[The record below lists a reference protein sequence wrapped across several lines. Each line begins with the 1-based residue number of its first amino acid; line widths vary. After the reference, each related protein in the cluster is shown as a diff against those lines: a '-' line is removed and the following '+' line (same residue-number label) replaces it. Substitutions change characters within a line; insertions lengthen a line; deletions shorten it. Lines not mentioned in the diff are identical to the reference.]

1 MTSDDMLDLLASVG
15 EVIPRRM
22 FGGTG
27 FYKNGIMFALEAYG
41 RLFLKTDEENR
52 QIFIDAGCEPFKFV
66 DKDGNETVMSY
77 WEPPESALSSPMKMK
92 PWALLGVEASLRK
105 AKPKTKKKKARDEKP
120 KAAAKPKPKPEPKAK
135 DKIKKKTTAKKA
147 TRKK

>member
-1 MTSDDMLDLLASVG
+1 MTVDDMLDLLASVG
-15 EVIPRRM
+15 EVTPRRM

-52 QIFIDAGCEPFKFV
+52 QIFIDASCEPFRFV

-105 AKPKTKKKKARDEKP
+105 AKPKAKAKKKPKQEPEAKPGPKAKKKTAAKKAR
-120 KAAAKPKPKPEPKAK
+120 
-135 DKIKKKTTAKKA
+135 KK
-147 TRKK
+147 

>member
-1 MTSDDMLDLLASVG
+1 MTVDDMLDLLASVG
-15 EVIPRRM
+15 EVTPRRM

-52 QIFIDAGCEPFKFV
+52 QTFVDAGCEPFRFV

-105 AKPKTKKKKARDEKP
+105 ARPKPKAKKKREDGPTKVEPASKKQVSKKKA
-120 KAAAKPKPKPEPKAK
+120 
-135 DKIKKKTTAKKA
+135 TAKKA
-147 TRKK
+147 RKK

>member
-1 MTSDDMLDLLASVG
+1 MTVDDMLDLLASVG
-15 EVIPRRM
+15 EVTPRRM

-41 RLFLKTDEENR
+41 RLFIKTDAESR
-52 QIFIDAGCEPFKFV
+52 QIFIEAGCEPFRFV
-66 DKDGNETVMSY
+66 DKDGHETVMSY

-92 PWALLGVEASLRK
+92 SWALLGVEASLRAANPKSKPKKEAKVKAETKKTAKTAPEAK
-105 AKPKTKKKKARDEKP
+105 AKKMP
-120 KAAAKPKPKPEPKAK
+120 
-135 DKIKKKTTAKKA
+135 TAKR

>member
-1 MTSDDMLDLLASVG
+1 MTVDDMLDLLASVG
-15 EVIPRRM
+15 EVTPRRM

-52 QIFIDAGCEPFKFV
+52 QTFIDAGCEPFKFV
-66 DKDGNETVMSY
+66 DKDGHETVMSY
-77 WEPPESALSSPMKMK
+77 WEPPENALSSPMKMK

-105 AKPKTKKKKARDEKP
+105 AKPKSKAKKKP
-120 KAAAKPKPKPEPKAK
+120 KQEAEAKPRQRRHGRNE
-135 DKIKKKTTAKKA
+135 
-147 TRKK
+147 

>member
-1 MTSDDMLDLLASVG
+1 MTVDDMLDLLASVG
-15 EVIPRRM
+15 EVTPRRM

-52 QIFIDAGCEPFKFV
+52 QTFIDAGCEPFRFV

-105 AKPKTKKKKARDEKP
+105 AKPKAKAKKKPNKEAEAKPGPKAKKKTAAKKAR
-120 KAAAKPKPKPEPKAK
+120 
-135 DKIKKKTTAKKA
+135 KK
-147 TRKK
+147 

>member
-92 PWALLGVEASLRK
+92 PWALLGVEASLRNAKPKSKKKNAPKVK
-105 AKPKTKKKKARDEKP
+105 AEGKAAVKETPKPKTKKK
-120 KAAAKPKPKPEPKAK
+120 AAAKKA
-135 DKIKKKTTAKKA
+135 A
-147 TRKK
+147 RKK

>member
-1 MTSDDMLDLLASVG
+1 MTVDDMLDLLASVG
-15 EVIPRRM
+15 EVTPRRM

-52 QIFIDAGCEPFKFV
+52 QTFIDAGCEPFKFV

-105 AKPKTKKKKARDEKP
+105 AKPKPKSRSKAKKKPNQEAEAKPAPKAKKKTVAKKAR
-120 KAAAKPKPKPEPKAK
+120 
-135 DKIKKKTTAKKA
+135 KK
-147 TRKK
+147 

>member
-1 MTSDDMLDLLASVG
+1 MTVDDMLDLLASVG
-15 EVIPRRM
+15 EVTPRRM

-52 QIFIDAGCEPFKFV
+52 QTFIDSGCEPFRFV

-105 AKPKTKKKKARDEKP
+105 AKPKSKAKKKMPKRESKA
-120 KAAAKPKPKPEPKAK
+120 KPEPKAK
-135 DKIKKKTTAKKA
+135 KKAAAKKA
-147 TRKK
+147 RKK

>member
-1 MTSDDMLDLLASVG
+1 
-15 EVIPRRM
+15 M

-41 RLFLKTDEENR
+41 RLFIKTDEENR
-52 QIFIDAGCEPFKFV
+52 QTFMDADCEPFKFV
-66 DKDGNETVMSY
+66 DKDGHETVMSY

-105 AKPKTKKKKARDEKP
+105 AKPKSKATKKETKKETKKTVKGSPAPKP
-120 KAAAKPKPKPEPKAK
+120 NVKKETAAKK
-135 DKIKKKTTAKKA
+135 

>member
-1 MTSDDMLDLLASVG
+1 MIVDDMLDLLASVG

-41 RLFLKTDEENR
+41 RLFLKTDAENR
-52 QIFIDAGCEPFKFV
+52 QIFIDAGCEPFRFV
-66 DKDGNETVMSY
+66 DKDGHETVMSY

-105 AKPKTKKKKARDEKP
+105 AKPKSKAKKRAKKEVAAKVPAKSESKP
-120 KAAAKPKPKPEPKAK
+120 KA
-135 DKIKKKTTAKKA
+135 KKKTASKKAKK
-147 TRKK
+147 K

>member
-1 MTSDDMLDLLASVG
+1 MTVDDMLDLMASVG

-41 RLFLKTDEENR
+41 RLFIKTDEVNR
-52 QIFIDAGCEPFKFV
+52 QTFIDAGCEPFKFV

-105 AKPKTKKKKARDEKP
+105 AKPKSKAKKKPTQEAELKW
-120 KAAAKPKPKPEPKAK
+120 EPKAK
-135 DKIKKKTTAKKA
+135 KKTAAKKV
-147 TRKK
+147 RKK